1 MRKSTPKRLP
11 ALAALLLAGL
21 ALGQAQR
28 KEIEVDVFGA
38 GKVKAIP
45 IAIEGFT
52 GETLALLKFDL
63 FVQGFEFVDK
73 AKAQF
78 TIKNNGSTAS
88 SVRGAV
94 YDRVKKG
101 DILTRSYKG
110 GSLRQQAHT
119 FANNTVE
126 AITGSPRIGLTRIAF
141 KQKHGTYKEIHVA
154 DFDGHNATRLTHD
167 KSMAAAPEWTPN
179 NNTLY
184 YCTYHRHNPDIWSHN
199 VKTGARREVVRFSGT
214 NSSPA
219 VSPDGRRL
227 AMVISKAGSPD
238 IWVGS
243 ANGTGLRRLTTTKEA
258 ESSPCWSPDGRW
270 ICFTSRAGGGTT
282 LYKIPANGGA
292 MSRIRTTGVFNATE
306 PDWSPDGKAIAFTT
320 MRGGGVFEICIVP
333 PGGGNVEVL
342 ATGEDPSW
350 APNSRTLMFTS
361 RSGRKRFLS
370 VLDVPTKRVKTLPRS
385 FPGNCSQAAWT
396 K

>member
-1 MRKSTPKRLP
+1 MRKATPKRLP

-28 KEIEVDVFGA
+28 AAIDVDVFDA
-38 GKVKAIP
+38 GEVKAIP
-45 IAIEGFT
+45 VALEGFT

-78 TIKNNGSTAS
+78 TIKGSHDGGGVS
-88 SVRGAV
+88 GAV
-94 YDRVKKG
+94 YDHVKRAF
-101 DILTRSYKG
+101 ILNKRYRGGGTR
-110 GSLRQQAHT
+110 LLAHT
-119 FANNTVE
+119 FANNAVE
-126 AITGSPRIGLTRIAF
+126 AITGSPGIGLTRIAF
-141 KQKHGTYKEIHVA
+141 RQFHGRNTEIHVA
-154 DFDGHNATRLTHD
+154 DFDGHNAKRLTLD
-167 KSMAAAPEWTPN
+167 NSIAAGPEWTPN

-184 YCTYHRHNPDIWSHN
+184 YYSYRRHNPDIYSHN
-199 VKTGARREVVRFSGT
+199 LQTGARRTVARYSGS
-214 NSSPA
+214 NISPA

-227 AMVISKAGSPD
+227 AMVLSKAGSPD

-270 ICFTSRAGGGTT
+270 ICFASRASGSTR

-292 MSRIRTTGVFNATE
+292 MSRIRTIGVVNATE
-306 PDWSPDGKAIAFTT
+306 PDWSPDGRAIVFTT

-350 APNSRTLMFTS
+350 APNSRTLMFTKRS
-361 RSGRKRFLS
+361 RGKRVLS

>member
-1 MRKSTPKRLP
+1 MKKATLIQFPI
-11 ALAALLLAGL
+11 LAGLFLAGL

-28 KEIEVDVFGA
+28 SIDVDVFDA
-38 GKVKAIP
+38 GEVKAIP
-45 IAIEGFT
+45 VTLEGFT

-78 TIKNNGSTAS
+78 TIKGSNAGS
-88 SVRGAV
+88 INGAV
-94 YDRVKKG
+94 YDHVKRG
-101 DILTRSYKG
+101 FILNKRYQG
-110 GSLRQQAHT
+110 GSLRRQAHT
-119 FANNTVE
+119 FANNAVE
-126 AITGSPRIGLTRIAF
+126 AITGSPGIGLTKIAF
-141 KQKHGTYKEIHVA
+141 RQFHGRDTEIHVA
-154 DFDGHNATRLTHD
+154 DFDGRNSKRLTHD
-167 KSMAAAPEWTPN
+167 NSIAAGPEWTPN
-179 NNTLY
+179 NDSLFY
-184 YCTYHRHNPDIWSHN
+184 YSYRRHNPDIYSHN
-199 VKTGARREVVRFSGT
+199 IHTGVRRIVARYSGS
-214 NSSPA
+214 NISPA
-219 VSPDGRRL
+219 VSPDGRRV
-227 AMVISKAGSPD
+227 AMVLSKAGSPD
-238 IWVGS
+238 IWAAS
-243 ANGTGLRRLTTTKEA
+243 ADGTGLRRLTTTKEA

-270 ICFTSRAGGGTT
+270 ICFVSRASGRTA

-292 MSRIRTTGVFNATE
+292 MSRIRTVGAFNATE

-385 FPGNCSQAAWT
+385 FPGNCTQAAWS

>member
-1 MRKSTPKRLP
+1 MRKATPKRLP

-28 KEIEVDVFGA
+28 SIDVDVFDA
-38 GKVKAIP
+38 GEVKAIP
-45 IAIEGFT
+45 VAIEGFT

-78 TIKNNGSTAS
+78 TIKGSNDGG
-88 SVRGAV
+88 SVSGAV
-94 YDRVKKG
+94 YDHVKRG
-101 DILTRSYKG
+101 FILNKRYRG
-110 GSLRQQAHT
+110 GSLRLLAHT
-119 FANNTVE
+119 FANNAVE
-126 AITGSPRIGLTRIAF
+126 AITGSPGIGLTKIAF
-141 KQKHGTYKEIHVA
+141 RQVHGRNTEIHVA

-167 KSMAAAPEWTPN
+167 NSIAAGPEWTPN
-179 NNTLY
+179 NDTLY
-184 YCTYHRHNPDIWSHN
+184 YYSYRRHNPDIYSHN
-199 VKTGARREVVRFSGT
+199 LQTGARQTVARYSGS
-214 NSSPA
+214 NISPA
-219 VSPDGRRL
+219 VSPDGRRV
-227 AMVISKAGSPD
+227 AMVLSKAGSPD

-270 ICFTSRAGGGTT
+270 ICFVSRAGGRTA

-292 MSRIRTTGVFNATE
+292 MSRIRTTGVLNATE
-306 PDWSPDGKAIAFTT
+306 PDWSPDGKAIVFTT

-350 APNSRTLMFTS
+350 APNSRTLMFTR

-385 FPGNCSQAAWT
+385 FQGNCTQAAWS

>member
-1 MRKSTPKRLP
+1 MKHTLVTTI
-11 ALAALLLAGL
+11 ATVLLAGF

-38 GKVKAIP
+38 GKKPIP

-63 FVQGFEFVDK
+63 FVQGFEFVAK

-78 TIKNNGSTAS
+78 TIKGSNAGTIS
-88 SVRGAV
+88 GAV
-94 YDRVKKG
+94 YDQVKRET
-101 DILTRSYKG
+101 ILAKRYQG
-110 GSLRQQAHT
+110 GRLRQQAHI
-119 FANNTVE
+119 FANNIVE
-126 AITGSPRIGLTRIAF
+126 AITGSPGIGLTRIAF

-184 YCTYHRHNPDIWSHN
+184 YYSDRRHNMDIYSHN
-199 VKTGARREVVRFSGT
+199 LKTGTRETVVRLPGT

-219 VSPDGRRL
+219 SSPDGRRL
-227 AMVISKAGSPD
+227 ARMISKAGSPD

-243 ANGTGLRRLTTTKEA
+243 ANGSGLRRLTTTKETEA
-258 ESSPCWSPDGRW
+258 SPCWSPDGRW
-270 ICFTSRAGGGTT
+270 ICFTSRVGGGTT

-306 PDWSPDGKAIAFTT
+306 PAWSPDGKAIAFTT

-333 PGGGNVEVL
+333 PAGGNVEVL

-385 FPGNCSQAAWT
+385 FPGNCSQAAWS

>member
-1 MRKSTPKRLP
+1 MRKATPKRLP

-28 KEIEVDVFGA
+28 SIDVDVFDA
-38 GKVKAIP
+38 GEVKAIP
-45 IAIEGFT
+45 VAIEGFT

-78 TIKNNGSTAS
+78 TIKGSNDGG
-88 SVRGAV
+88 SVSGAV
-94 YDRVKKG
+94 YDHVKRG
-101 DILTRSYKG
+101 FILNKRYRG
-110 GSLRQQAHT
+110 GSLRLLAHT
-119 FANNTVE
+119 FANNAVE
-126 AITGSPRIGLTRIAF
+126 AITGSPGIGLTKIAF
-141 KQKHGTYKEIHVA
+141 RQVHGRNTEIHVA

-167 KSMAAAPEWTPN
+167 NSIAAGPEWTPN
-179 NNTLY
+179 NDTLY
-184 YCTYHRHNPDIWSHN
+184 YYSYRRHNPDIYSHN
-199 VKTGARREVVRFSGT
+199 LQTGARQTVARYSGS
-214 NSSPA
+214 NISPA
-219 VSPDGRRL
+219 VSPDGRRV
-227 AMVISKAGSPD
+227 AMVLSKAGSPD

-270 ICFTSRAGGGTT
+270 ICFVSRAGGRTA

-292 MSRIRTTGVFNATE
+292 MSRIRTIGAFNATE
-306 PDWSPDGKAIAFTT
+306 PDWSPDGKAIVFTT

-333 PGGGNVEVL
+333 PAGGNVEVL

-350 APNSRTLMFTS
+350 APNSRTLMFTR

-385 FPGNCSQAAWT
+385 FQGNCTQAAWS

>member
-28 KEIEVDVFGA
+28 SIDVDVFDA
-38 GKVKAIP
+38 GEVKAIP
-45 IAIEGFT
+45 VAIEGFT

-78 TIKNNGSTAS
+78 TIKGSNDGG
-88 SVRGAV
+88 SVSGAV
-94 YDRVKKG
+94 YDHVKRG
-101 DILTRSYKG
+101 FILNKRYRG
-110 GSLRQQAHT
+110 GSLRLLAHT
-119 FANNTVE
+119 FANNAVE
-126 AITGSPRIGLTRIAF
+126 AITGSPGIGLTKIAF
-141 KQKHGTYKEIHVA
+141 RQVHGRNTEIHVA

-167 KSMAAAPEWTPN
+167 NSIAAGPEWTPN
-179 NNTLY
+179 NDTLY
-184 YCTYHRHNPDIWSHN
+184 YYSYRRHNPDIYSHN
-199 VKTGARREVVRFSGT
+199 LQTGARQTVARYSGS
-214 NSSPA
+214 NISPA
-219 VSPDGRRL
+219 VSPDGRRV
-227 AMVISKAGSPD
+227 AMVLSKAGSPD

-270 ICFTSRAGGGTT
+270 ICFVSRAGGRTA
-282 LYKIPANGGA
+282 LYKIPANSGA
-292 MSRIRTTGVFNATE
+292 MSRIRTIGAFNTTE
-306 PDWSPDGKAIAFTT
+306 PDWSPDGKAIVFTP

-350 APNSRTLMFTS
+350 APNSRTLMFTR

-385 FPGNCSQAAWT
+385 FQGNCTQAAWS

>member
-1 MRKSTPKRLP
+1 MRKATPKRLP

-28 KEIEVDVFGA
+28 SIDVDVFDA
-38 GKVKAIP
+38 GEVKAIP
-45 IAIEGFT
+45 VAIEGFT

-78 TIKNNGSTAS
+78 TIKGSNDGG
-88 SVRGAV
+88 SVSGAV
-94 YDRVKKG
+94 YDHVKRG
-101 DILTRSYKG
+101 FILNKRYRG
-110 GSLRQQAHT
+110 GSLRLLAHT
-119 FANNTVE
+119 FANNAVE
-126 AITGSPRIGLTRIAF
+126 AITGSPGIGLTKIAF
-141 KQKHGTYKEIHVA
+141 RQVHGRNTEIHVA

-167 KSMAAAPEWTPN
+167 NSIAAGPEWTPN
-179 NNTLY
+179 NDTLY
-184 YCTYHRHNPDIWSHN
+184 YYSYRRHNPDIYSHN
-199 VKTGARREVVRFSGT
+199 LQTGARQTVARYSGS
-214 NSSPA
+214 NISPA
-219 VSPDGRRL
+219 VSPDGRRV
-227 AMVISKAGSPD
+227 AMVLSKAGSPD

-270 ICFTSRAGGGTT
+270 ICFVSRAGGRTA
-282 LYKIPANGGA
+282 LYKIPANSGA
-292 MSRIRTTGVFNATE
+292 MSRIRTIGAFNATE
-306 PDWSPDGKAIAFTT
+306 PDWSPDGKAIVFTT

-333 PGGGNVEVL
+333 PRGGNVEVL

-350 APNSRTLMFTS
+350 APNSRTLMFTR

-385 FPGNCSQAAWT
+385 FQGNCTQAAWS

>member
-1 MRKSTPKRLP
+1 MRKATPKRLP

-28 KEIEVDVFGA
+28 SIDVDVFDA
-38 GKVKAIP
+38 GEVKAIP
-45 IAIEGFT
+45 VAIEGFT

-78 TIKNNGSTAS
+78 TIKGSNDGG
-88 SVRGAV
+88 SVSGAV
-94 YDRVKKG
+94 YDHVKRG
-101 DILTRSYKG
+101 FILNKRYRG
-110 GSLRQQAHT
+110 GSLRLLAHT
-119 FANNTVE
+119 FANNAVE
-126 AITGSPRIGLTRIAF
+126 AITGSPGIGLTKIAF
-141 KQKHGTYKEIHVA
+141 RQVHGRNTEIHVA

-167 KSMAAAPEWTPN
+167 NSIAAGPEWTPN
-179 NNTLY
+179 NDTLY
-184 YCTYHRHNPDIWSHN
+184 YYSYRRHNPDIYSHN
-199 VKTGARREVVRFSGT
+199 LQTGARQTVARYSGS
-214 NSSPA
+214 NISPA
-219 VSPDGRRL
+219 VSPDGRRV
-227 AMVISKAGSPD
+227 AMVLSKAGSPD

-270 ICFTSRAGGGTT
+270 ICFVSRAGGRTA
-282 LYKIPANGGA
+282 LYKIPANSGA
-292 MSRIRTTGVFNATE
+292 MSRIRTIGAFNATE

-333 PGGGNVEVL
+333 AAGGNAEVL
-342 ATGEDPSW
+342 AAGEDPSW
-350 APNSRTLMFTS
+350 APNSRTLMFTR

-385 FPGNCSQAAWT
+385 FQGNCTQATWS

>member
-1 MRKSTPKRLP
+1 MIKTFPNRLP
-11 ALAALLLAGL
+11 ALAALFFAGL

-28 KEIEVDVFGA
+28 SIDVDVFDA
-38 GKVKAIP
+38 GDVKAIP
-45 IAIEGFT
+45 VTLEGFT

-63 FVQGFEFVDK
+63 FVQGFKFVDK

-78 TIKNNGSTAS
+78 TIKGSNDSS
-88 SVRGAV
+88 SVSGAV
-94 YDRVKKG
+94 YDHVKRAF
-101 DILTRSYKG
+101 ILNKRYRG
-110 GSLRQQAHT
+110 GGLRLLAHT
-119 FANNTVE
+119 FANNAVE
-126 AITGSPRIGLTRIAF
+126 AITGSPGIGLTKIAF
-141 KQKHGTYKEIHVA
+141 RQVHGRNTEIHVA

-167 KSMAAAPEWTPN
+167 NSNAAGPGWTPN

-199 VKTGARREVVRFSGT
+199 VKTGASQKVVRYAGS
-214 NSSPA
+214 NISPA

-227 AMVISKAGSPD
+227 AMVLSKAGSPD

-243 ANGTGLRRLTTTKEA
+243 ANGTGLRRLTTTKDD

-270 ICFTSRAGGGTT
+270 ICFTSRDGGSTA

-292 MSRIRTTGVFNATE
+292 MSRIHTIGAFNATA

-333 PGGGNVEVL
+333 PGGGNAEVL

-350 APNSRTLMFTS
+350 APNSRTLMFTR
-361 RSGRKRFLS
+361 RSGGKRFLS
-370 VLDVPTKRVKTLPRS
+370 VLDVPTKRVKTLPHS
-385 FPGNCSQAAWT
+385 FPGDCSQAAWS

>member
-1 MRKSTPKRLP
+1 MRKATPKRLP

-28 KEIEVDVFGA
+28 SIDVDVFDA
-38 GKVKAIP
+38 GEVKAIP
-45 IAIEGFT
+45 VAIEGFT

-78 TIKNNGSTAS
+78 TIKGSNDGG
-88 SVRGAV
+88 SVSGAV
-94 YDRVKKG
+94 YDHVKRG
-101 DILTRSYKG
+101 FILNKRYRG
-110 GSLRQQAHT
+110 GSLRLLAHT
-119 FANNTVE
+119 FANNAVE
-126 AITGSPRIGLTRIAF
+126 AITGSPGIGLTKIAF
-141 KQKHGTYKEIHVA
+141 RQVHGRNTEIHVA

-167 KSMAAAPEWTPN
+167 NSIAAGPEWTPN
-179 NNTLY
+179 NDTLY
-184 YCTYHRHNPDIWSHN
+184 YYSYRRHNPDIYSHN
-199 VKTGARREVVRFSGT
+199 LQTGARQTVARYSGS
-214 NSSPA
+214 NISPA
-219 VSPDGRRL
+219 VSPDGRRV
-227 AMVISKAGSPD
+227 AMVLSKAGSPD

-270 ICFTSRAGGGTT
+270 ICFVSRAGGRTA

-292 MSRIRTTGVFNATE
+292 MSRIRTIGAFNATE
-306 PDWSPDGKAIAFTT
+306 PDWSPDGKAIVFTT
-320 MRGGGVFEICIVP
+320 MRGGGVFKICIVP

-350 APNSRTLMFTS
+350 APNSRTLMFTR

-385 FPGNCSQAAWT
+385 FQGNCTQAAWS

>member
-1 MRKSTPKRLP
+1 MKKATLIQFPVLTG
-11 ALAALLLAGL
+11 LFLAGL

-28 KEIEVDVFGA
+28 SIDVDVFDA
-38 GKVKAIP
+38 GEVKAIP
-45 IAIEGFT
+45 VTLEGFT

-78 TIKNNGSTAS
+78 TIKGTNSGGIN
-88 SVRGAV
+88 GAV
-94 YDRVKKG
+94 YDHVKREY
-101 DILTRSYKG
+101 ILNKRYQG
-110 GSLRQQAHT
+110 GSLRRQAHT
-119 FANNTVE
+119 FANNAVE
-126 AITGSPRIGLTRIAF
+126 AITGSPGIGLTKIAF
-141 KQKHGTYKEIHVA
+141 RQFHGRDTEIHVA
-154 DFDGHNATRLTHD
+154 DFDGHNAKRLTRD
-167 KSMAAAPEWTPN
+167 NSIAAGPEWASGN
-179 NNTLY
+179 DTLFY
-184 YCTYHRHNPDIWSHN
+184 YSYRRHNPDIYSHN
-199 VKTGARREVVRFSGT
+199 VQTGVRRTVARYSGS
-214 NSSPA
+214 NISPA
-219 VSPDGRRL
+219 VSPDGRRV
-227 AMVISKAGSPD
+227 AMVLSKAGSPD

-243 ANGTGLRRLTTTKEA
+243 ATGTGLRRLTTTKEA

-270 ICFTSRAGGGTT
+270 ICFASRASSRTA

-292 MSRIRTTGVFNATE
+292 MSRIRTIGAFNATE
-306 PDWSPDGKAIAFTT
+306 PDWSPDGKAIVFTT

-361 RSGRKRFLS
+361 RSRGKRVLS
-370 VLDVPTKRVKTLPRS
+370 VLDVPTKRVKTLPSS
-385 FPGNCSQAAWT
+385 FPGNCTQAAWS

>member
-1 MRKSTPKRLP
+1 MRKATPKRLP

-28 KEIEVDVFGA
+28 SIDVDVFDA
-38 GKVKAIP
+38 GEVKAIP
-45 IAIEGFT
+45 VAIEGFT

-78 TIKNNGSTAS
+78 TIKGSNDGG
-88 SVRGAV
+88 SVSGAV
-94 YDRVKKG
+94 YDHVKRG
-101 DILTRSYKG
+101 FILNKRYRG
-110 GSLRQQAHT
+110 GSLRLLAHT
-119 FANNTVE
+119 FANNAVE
-126 AITGSPRIGLTRIAF
+126 AITGSPGIGLTKIAF
-141 KQKHGTYKEIHVA
+141 RQVHGRNTEIHVA

-167 KSMAAAPEWTPN
+167 NSIAAGPEWTPN
-179 NNTLY
+179 NDTLY
-184 YCTYHRHNPDIWSHN
+184 YYSYRRHNPDIYSHN
-199 VKTGARREVVRFSGT
+199 LQTGARQIVARYSGS
-214 NSSPA
+214 NISPA

-227 AMVISKAGSPD
+227 AMVLSKAGSPD

-270 ICFTSRAGGGTT
+270 ICFVSRAGGRTA

-292 MSRIRTTGVFNATE
+292 MSRIRTIGAFNATE
-306 PDWSPDGKAIAFTT
+306 PDWSPDGKAIVFTT

-333 PGGGNVEVL
+333 PRGGNVEVL

-350 APNSRTLMFTS
+350 APNSRTLMFTR

-385 FPGNCSQAAWT
+385 FQGNCTQAAWS

>member
-1 MRKSTPKRLP
+1 MRKATPKRLP

-28 KEIEVDVFGA
+28 SIDVDVFDA
-38 GKVKAIP
+38 GEVKAIP
-45 IAIEGFT
+45 VAIEGFT

-78 TIKNNGSTAS
+78 TIKGSNDGG
-88 SVRGAV
+88 SVSGAV
-94 YDRVKKG
+94 YDHVKRG
-101 DILTRSYKG
+101 FILNKRYRG
-110 GSLRQQAHT
+110 GSLRLLAHT
-119 FANNTVE
+119 FANNAVE
-126 AITGSPRIGLTRIAF
+126 AITGSPGIGLTKIAF
-141 KQKHGTYKEIHVA
+141 RQVHGRNTEIHVA

-167 KSMAAAPEWTPN
+167 NSIAAGPEWTPN
-179 NNTLY
+179 NDTLY
-184 YCTYHRHNPDIWSHN
+184 YYSYRRHNPDIYSHN
-199 VKTGARREVVRFSGT
+199 LQTGARQTVARYSGS
-214 NSSPA
+214 NISPA
-219 VSPDGRRL
+219 VSPDGRRV
-227 AMVISKAGSPD
+227 AMVLSKAGSPD

-270 ICFTSRAGGGTT
+270 ICFVSRAGGRTA

-292 MSRIRTTGVFNATE
+292 MSRIRTIGAFNATE
-306 PDWSPDGKAIAFTT
+306 PDWSPDGKAIVFTT

-333 PGGGNVEVL
+333 PRGGNVEVL

-350 APNSRTLMFTS
+350 APNSRTLMFTR

-385 FPGNCSQAAWT
+385 FQGNCTQAAWS

>member
-45 IAIEGFT
+45 IAIEGFS

-78 TIKNNGSTAS
+78 TIKGSNAGTIS
-88 SVRGAV
+88 GTV
-94 YDRVKKG
+94 YDHVKRES
-101 DILTRSYKG
+101 ILKRRYKG
-110 GSLRQQAHT
+110 GSLRKQAHT

-126 AITGSPRIGLTRIAF
+126 AITGSPGIGLTRIAF
-141 KQKHGTYKEIHVA
+141 KQKHDPHKEIHVA

-167 KSMAAAPEWTPN
+167 NSNAAGPGWTPN

-199 VKTGARREVVRFSGT
+199 VKTGARQEVVRFSGT

-227 AMVISKAGSPD
+227 AMVLSKAGSPD

-243 ANGTGLRRLTTTKEA
+243 AANGTGLRRLTTTKEA

-270 ICFTSRAGGGTT
+270 ICFTSRAGGGTR

-292 MSRIRTTGVFNATE
+292 MSRIQTTGVFNATE

-350 APNSRTLMFTS
+350 APNSRTLIFTS
-361 RSGRKRFLS
+361 RSGGKRFLS
-370 VLDVPTKRVKTLPRS
+370 VLDVPTKRVKTLPHS
-385 FPGNCSQAAWT
+385 FPGDCSQAAWS

>member
-1 MRKSTPKRLP
+1 MKHTLITTI
-11 ALAALLLAGL
+11 ATVLMAGL

-28 KEIEVDVFGA
+28 KEIEVDVFDA

-45 IAIEGFT
+45 VAIEGFS

-94 YDRVKKG
+94 YDRVKKSY
-101 DILTRSYKG
+101 ILTRSYKG

-119 FANNTVE
+119 FANNIVE
-126 AITGSPRIGLTRIAF
+126 PITGSPGIGLTRIAF
-141 KQKHGTYKEIHVA
+141 KQKHGSYTEIHIA
-154 DFDGHNATRLTHD
+154 DFDGHNTTRLTHD
-167 KSMAAAPEWTPN
+167 NSIAAGPEWTPN

-184 YCTYHRHNPDIWSHN
+184 YYSDRRHNMDIYSHN
-199 VKTGARREVVRFSGT
+199 VKNGTPQEVVRLSGT

-270 ICFTSRAGGGTT
+270 ICFTSRADGGTR

-292 MSRIRTTGVFNATE
+292 MSRIPTIGAFNATE

-385 FPGNCSQAAWT
+385 FPGNCSQAAWSR
-396 K
+396 

>member
-1 MRKSTPKRLP
+1 MKHILITT
-11 ALAALLLAGL
+11 LLLAGL

-38 GKVKAIP
+38 GKKPIP

-63 FVQGFEFVDK
+63 FVQGFGFVDK

-78 TIKNNGSTAS
+78 TIKGSHDGGGVS
-88 SVRGAV
+88 GEV
-94 YDRVKKG
+94 YDHVKRG
-101 DILTRSYKG
+101 TILKRRYKG

-126 AITGSPRIGLTRIAF
+126 AITGSPGIGLTRIAF
-141 KQKHGTYKEIHVA
+141 KQKHGRNSEIHVA
-154 DFDGHNATRLTHD
+154 DFDGHNSERLTHD
-167 KSMAAAPEWTPN
+167 NSIVAGPGWMPN
-179 NNTLY
+179 NDTLY
-184 YCTYHRHNPDIWSHN
+184 YCSYRRHNADIYSHN
-199 VKTGARREVVRFSGT
+199 VKTGARQEVVRYAGS
-214 NSSPA
+214 NISPA

-227 AMVISKAGSPD
+227 AMVLSKAGSPD

-243 ANGTGLRRLTTTKEA
+243 AANGTGLRRLTTTKDD

-270 ICFTSRAGGGTT
+270 ICFTSRDGGSTA

-292 MSRIRTTGVFNATE
+292 MSRIHTIGAFNATE

-333 PGGGNVEVL
+333 PGGGNVEVI

-396 K
+396 R

>member
-1 MRKSTPKRLP
+1 MRKATPKRLP

-28 KEIEVDVFGA
+28 SIDVDVFDA
-38 GKVKAIP
+38 GEVKAIP
-45 IAIEGFT
+45 VAIEGFT

-78 TIKNNGSTAS
+78 TIKGSNDGG
-88 SVRGAV
+88 SVSGAV
-94 YDRVKKG
+94 YDHVKRG
-101 DILTRSYKG
+101 FILNKRYRG
-110 GSLRQQAHT
+110 GSLRLLAHT
-119 FANNTVE
+119 FANNAVE
-126 AITGSPRIGLTRIAF
+126 AITGSPGIGLTKIAF
-141 KQKHGTYKEIHVA
+141 RQVHGRNTEIHVA

-167 KSMAAAPEWTPN
+167 NSIAAGPEWTPN
-179 NNTLY
+179 NDTLY
-184 YCTYHRHNPDIWSHN
+184 YYSYRRHNPDIYSHN
-199 VKTGARREVVRFSGT
+199 LQTGARQPVARYSGS
-214 NSSPA
+214 NISPA
-219 VSPDGRRL
+219 VSPDGRRV
-227 AMVISKAGSPD
+227 AMVLSKAGSPD

-243 ANGTGLRRLTTTKEA
+243 ANGTGLRRLTTTKDD

-270 ICFTSRAGGGTT
+270 ICFTSRDGGSTA

-292 MSRIRTTGVFNATE
+292 MSRIPTIGAFNATE

-333 PGGGNVEVL
+333 PGGGNAEVL

-350 APNSRTLMFTS
+350 APNSRPLMFTS

-385 FPGNCSQAAWT
+385 FPGNCSQAAWSR
-396 K
+396 

>member
-1 MRKSTPKRLP
+1 MRKATPKRLP

-28 KEIEVDVFGA
+28 SIDVDVFDA
-38 GKVKAIP
+38 GEVKAIP
-45 IAIEGFT
+45 VAIEGFT

-78 TIKNNGSTAS
+78 TIKGSNDGG
-88 SVRGAV
+88 SVSGAV
-94 YDRVKKG
+94 YDHVKRG
-101 DILTRSYKG
+101 FILNKRYRG
-110 GSLRQQAHT
+110 GSLRLLAHT
-119 FANNTVE
+119 FANNAVE
-126 AITGSPRIGLTRIAF
+126 AITGSPGIGLTKIAF
-141 KQKHGTYKEIHVA
+141 RQVHGRNTEIHVA

-167 KSMAAAPEWTPN
+167 NSIAAGPEWTPN
-179 NNTLY
+179 NDTLY
-184 YCTYHRHNPDIWSHN
+184 YYSYRRHNPDIYSHN
-199 VKTGARREVVRFSGT
+199 LQTGARQTVARYSGS
-214 NSSPA
+214 NISPA
-219 VSPDGRRL
+219 VSPDGRRV
-227 AMVISKAGSPD
+227 AMVLSKAGSPD

-270 ICFTSRAGGGTT
+270 ICFVSRAGGRTA

-292 MSRIRTTGVFNATE
+292 MSRIRTIGAFNATE
-306 PDWSPDGKAIAFTT
+306 PDWSPDGKAIVFTT

-350 APNSRTLMFTS
+350 APNSRTLMFTR

-385 FPGNCSQAAWT
+385 FQGNCTQAAWS

>member
-1 MRKSTPKRLP
+1 MRKATPKRLP

-28 KEIEVDVFGA
+28 SIDVDVFDA
-38 GKVKAIP
+38 GEVKAIP
-45 IAIEGFT
+45 VAIEGFT

-78 TIKNNGSTAS
+78 TIKGSNDGG
-88 SVRGAV
+88 SVSGAV
-94 YDRVKKG
+94 YDHVKRG
-101 DILTRSYKG
+101 FILNKRYRG
-110 GSLRQQAHT
+110 GSLRLLAHT
-119 FANNTVE
+119 FANNAVE
-126 AITGSPRIGLTRIAF
+126 AITGSPGIGLTKIAF
-141 KQKHGTYKEIHVA
+141 RQVHGRNTEIHVA

-167 KSMAAAPEWTPN
+167 NSIAAGPEWTPN
-179 NNTLY
+179 NDTLY
-184 YCTYHRHNPDIWSHN
+184 YYSYRRHNPDIYSHN
-199 VKTGARREVVRFSGT
+199 LQTGARQTVARYSGS
-214 NSSPA
+214 NISPA
-219 VSPDGRRL
+219 VSPDGRRV
-227 AMVISKAGSPD
+227 AMVLSKAGSPD

-243 ANGTGLRRLTTTKEA
+243 TNGTGLRRLTTTKEA

-270 ICFTSRAGGGTT
+270 ICFVSRAGGRTA

-292 MSRIRTTGVFNATE
+292 MSRIRTIGAFNATE
-306 PDWSPDGKAIAFTT
+306 PDWSPDGKAIVFTT

-350 APNSRTLMFTS
+350 APNSRTLMFTR

-385 FPGNCSQAAWT
+385 FQGNCTQAAWS